1 MKLALAYNSRV
12 DNVSVAVL
20 VASAKIK
27 YLDLVGTRI
36 DMAATGRLTAASLS
50 KESVVILP
58 VVCGRYLG
66 STFLQ
71 KFSLL

>member
-1 MKLALAYNSRV
+1 MKLVFAYNSQV
-12 DNVSVAVL
+12 DNVSVAVS
-20 VASAKIK
+20 VASAKMK
-27 YLDLVGTRI
+27 YLDLVGTRS
-36 DMAATGRLTAASLS
+36 DMAATGWLTAASLS

-71 KFSLL
+71 IFSLF